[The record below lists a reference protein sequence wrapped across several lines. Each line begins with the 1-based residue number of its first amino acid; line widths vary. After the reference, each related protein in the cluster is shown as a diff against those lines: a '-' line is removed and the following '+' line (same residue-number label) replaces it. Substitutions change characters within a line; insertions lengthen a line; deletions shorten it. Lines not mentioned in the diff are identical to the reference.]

1 MAKVRKRNGKR
12 KIDIRDLTPEQKRRL
27 KQKRRQMKLKKRRQ
41 RLLVIGFVVI
51 AIILGV
57 IILHKPTKKVEESES
72 TISKSEQGLPI
83 VGAGESHHTATTLDG
98 AAAGF
103 LPAVNTADMSTAYS
117 GAVDI
122 SEFLSSGSPVD
133 VTSGRAAIDLT
144 LVEGSNVQ
152 KVQAA
157 KQAMAQ
163 ASYFTGTYQTI
174 NTYLQAYGE
183 GSWRGIQGVDG
194 DVCIF
199 YEGNHEETI
208 TRMGAG
214 EDSTNLQ
221 NVKEHF
227 KVVFTV
233 YEDGSFEVQEVQ
245 KDGELLDDYETFLR
259 EIVGF

>member
-1 MAKVRKRNGKR
+1 MAKKRRKNVKR
-12 KIDIRDLTPEQKRRL
+12 KINMRDLTPEQRRRLKLKRRKL
-27 KQKRRQMKLKKRRQ
+27 KQKRKRQ
-41 RLLVIGFVVI
+41 RLLAIAFLAVAVILGI
-51 AIILGV
+51 IILNRPEKT
-57 IILHKPTKKVEESES
+57 LQEEES
-72 TISKSEQGLPI
+72 TITKSAQGLPV

-98 AAAGF
+98 SAAGF
-103 LPAVNTADMSTAYS
+103 VPAVNTVDMSSEYA

-122 SEFLSSGSPVD
+122 SEFLASGSPLD
-133 VTSGRAAIDLT
+133 VTTGRAAIDLSSID
-144 LVEGSNVQ
+144 GSNVQ

-163 ASYFTGTYQTI
+163 ASYFTGTYQTV

-208 TRMGAG
+208 TLMGAG
-214 EDSTNLQ
+214 EDSANMQ
-221 NVKEHF
+221 NVSVHF

-233 YEDGSFEVQEVQ
+233 YEDGSFAVQEVH
-245 KDGELLDDYETFLR
+245 KNGELLDDYEEFLR
-259 EIVGF
+259 DIVG